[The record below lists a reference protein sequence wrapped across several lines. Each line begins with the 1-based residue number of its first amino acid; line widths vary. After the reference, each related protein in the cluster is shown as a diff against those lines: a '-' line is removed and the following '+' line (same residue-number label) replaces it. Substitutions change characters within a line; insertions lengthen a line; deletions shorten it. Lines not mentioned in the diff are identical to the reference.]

1 MNLMKKST
9 EKIASAVVLALCAG
23 IAVGVAEPGQRWT
36 PQPAHQDVQ
45 GMMEAYI
52 LSKLQDALDLTDEQ
66 FGQMVVAQTKLSDT
80 RRDYRQNRMRVLRQM
95 RQILQNEEA
104 GEDELQPLLDEL
116 EALRDEFLS
125 DEKRRYQAIDSILD
139 VRQQA
144 RYRILEVE
152 LQRRLQEMMRRVQGR
167 RDDRRPRE
175 FP

>member
-1 MNLMKKST
+1 MKK
-9 EKIASAVVLALCAG
+9 IAGAVLLALCAL
-23 IAVGVAEPGQRWT
+23 AVAEPSEPWT
-36 PQPAHQDVQ
+36 AQPNRQDVR
-45 GMMEAYI
+45 GMMEAYV

-80 RRDYRQNRMRVLRQM
+80 RHEYRQNRMRVLRQM
-95 RQILQNEEA
+95 RQILQDEDA
-104 GEDELQPLLDEL
+104 GENELQPLLDEL
-116 EALRDEFLS
+116 EALREEFLAS
-125 DEKRRYQAIDSILD
+125 EKSRYQAIDAILD

-167 RDDRRPRE
+167 RDDGRPRE